1 MNNCNLQILF
11 QFAEV
16 WNSYMTVK
24 VDDSEITPTDGEVYC
39 YEKTITLPT
48 KITLEFS
55 GKNNNGDTI
64 IDEAGNIVKDKCVI
78 IKEIRLDNMP
88 VEPLYLERR
97 LKLEYGEQINYSN
110 YIGFNGKMTIQFDKP
125 DVFRQLMEWKRL
137 GEY

>member
-1 MNNCNLQILF
+1 MNSCKLEILF

-16 WNSYMTVK
+16 RNSYMTVK
-24 VDDSEITPTDGEVYC
+24 VCDSEITPTDGDIYC
-39 YEKTITLPT
+39 YEQAITLPT
-48 KITLEFS
+48 TIELEFT
-55 GKNNNGDTI
+55 GKDSACDTI
-64 IDEAGNIVKDKCVI
+64 VDEAGNIVKDKHVL

-97 LKLEYGEQINYSN
+97 LKLEHGDQINYSN